1 MSPVRIVIADDH
13 PLMRAALKEA
23 VTTQVQEATV
33 IEAASVAEVL
43 DAVSTSKEVDAILLD
58 LKMPDA
64 KGFSAL
70 VRLRAE
76 FPDIPVVIVSATE
89 DANAVDRALVLGAS
103 GYIVKSSPIETVGD
117 DLRSVLGGDVV
128 RPPVRSSAEAF
139 QKAEL
144 EQFRKLRTL
153 TPQQLNVLVMIAE
166 GHSNKTV
173 ASRLEITEST
183 VKAHITSILQKL
195 GLQRRTQA
203 AILAQR
209 ALQLQELFEPDDTS
223 DDLS

>member
-1 MSPVRIVIADDH
+1 MSPITIVIADDH

-23 VTTQVQEATV
+23 VTTQMQEATV
-33 IEAASVAEVL
+33 IEAASVTEVL
-43 DAVSTSKEVDAILLD
+43 AAVARTKQIDAILLD

-64 KGFSAL
+64 KGFSTL
-70 VRLRAE
+70 VRLRGE

-89 DANAVDRALVLGAS
+89 DSNAVDRALMLGAS
-103 GYIVKSSPIETVGD
+103 GYIVKSSPVEAVGG
-117 DLRSVLGGDVV
+117 DLRSVLAGDVV
-128 RPPVRSSAEAF
+128 RPSVRSSAESF
-139 QKAEL
+139 QKAEV

-173 ASRLEITEST
+173 ASRLDITEST
-183 VKAHITSILQKL
+183 VKAHITSILLKL

-209 ALQLQELFEPDDTS
+209 ALQLQELFEPEDT